1 MALASMPNEPSHTS
15 RWPLA
20 LFGISLVAAFLF
32 LWQLGSSSFFI
43 DETSSMRLAEG
54 PLGDLLSR
62 LRSAENSPAGYFAA
76 LHVWTQLAGSTS
88 EWVARLPSA
97 LAGIALVPA
106 VWWLAQTVD
115 GRRAAL
121 VAALLTSIS
130 PLMLQYAQQAR
141 AYMPAML
148 ALTLGATA
156 AIRAARTGSV
166 RWAVSGAAACALA
179 LSLHYVALVV
189 VVPLCVWVL
198 LRGELALRIR
208 LVFCLIPGVVWLA
221 WLPLALAQRA
231 DHPSAQ
237 LGPYGTFTAGHLV
250 RVAAAPFDDRYTVHT
265 GVLKA
270 AAALAVA
277 VAVVAV
283 LLRSRAPERR
293 ELRLPLAVV
302 AVSGVA
308 LCAGSLAGIEILNS
322 RYMTFAAPFMLVIA
336 GVAVAHSPRPLALAI
351 LGVLLVAAVV
361 YTAGSHRTDGY
372 YPDVRGA
379 IAAIDA
385 GWRDGDVVLEQTT
398 LGVQFPLTYYAERD
412 LPPGT
417 RVTPLT
423 DPAAARLLE
432 NGSRAW
438 IVRLESLTPSAAP
451 GPPDG
456 YRRISLRRFPSSADL
471 TVELAAR

>member
-20 LFGISLVAAFLF
+20 LLGISALAAFLF

-43 DETSSMRLAEG
+43 DETSSMRLVEG

-62 LRSAENSPAGYFAA
+62 LRVAENSPAGYFAA

-121 VAALLTSIS
+121 VAALLTAIS

-148 ALTLGATA
+148 ALTLAATA

-166 RWAVSGAAACALA
+166 RWAVAGAAACALA

-189 VVPLCVWVL
+189 VVPLCMWVL
-198 LRGELALRIR
+198 LRGELALRTR

-237 LGPYGTFTAGHLV
+237 LGQYGTFTAGHLV
-250 RVAAAPFDDRYTVHT
+250 RVAAAPFDDRYTVHA
-265 GVLKA
+265 GALKA

-277 VAVVAV
+277 VAVVVV

-293 ELRLPLAVV
+293 ELRLLLALVV
-302 AVSGVA
+302 VSGVV
-308 LCAGSLAGIEILNS
+308 LCVGALAGIEILNS

-336 GVAVAHSPRPLALAI
+336 GVAVAHSPPPLALSI
-351 LGVLLVAAVV
+351 LVVLVAAGVV
-361 YTAGSHRTDGY
+361 YTAGSHRREGY

-379 IAAIDA
+379 IASIDS
-385 GWRDGDVVLEQTT
+385 GWRDGDVVLEQST
-398 LGVQFPLTYYAERD
+398 LGVQFPLAYYAKRD

-423 DPAAARLLE
+423 DTAAAGLLE

-438 IVRLESLTPSAAP
+438 IVRDESLAPAGGAAP
-451 GPPDG
+451 PNG
-456 YRRISLRRFPSSADL
+456 YRRIALRRFPSSSEV

>member
-1 MALASMPNEPSHTS
+1 MALASMPNEPRHPS

-20 LFGISLVAAFLF
+20 LLGISALAAFLF

-62 LRSAENSPAGYFAA
+62 LRVAENSPAGYFAA
-76 LHVWTQLAGSTS
+76 LHVWTSLLGSTS
-88 EWVARLPSA
+88 EWVARLPSV
-97 LAGIALVPA
+97 LAGLALVPA
-106 VWWLAQTVD
+106 VWWLAETVD

-121 VAALLTSIS
+121 VAALLTAIS

-148 ALTLGATA
+148 ALTLAATA

-166 RWAVSGAAACALA
+166 RWAVAGAAACALA

-198 LRGELALRIR
+198 LRGELALRTR

-237 LGPYGTFTAGHLV
+237 LGSYGTFTAGHLV
-250 RVAAAPFDDRYTVHT
+250 RVAAAPFGDRYTVHA
-265 GVLKA
+265 GALKA
-270 AAALAVA
+270 AAAVAVA

-293 ELRLPLAVV
+293 ELRLLIALVL
-302 AVSGVA
+302 VSGVV
-308 LCAGSLAGIEILNS
+308 LCVGALAGIEILNS
-322 RYMTFAAPFMLVIA
+322 RYMTFAAPFMLVIV
-336 GVAVAHSPRPLALAI
+336 GSAVAHSPPALAVSI
-351 LGVLLVAAVV
+351 LAVLVVTAAV

-372 YPDVRGA
+372 YPDTRGA
-379 IAAIDA
+379 VAAIDS
-385 GWRDGDVVLEQTT
+385 GWRPGDVVLEQTT
-398 LGVQFPLTYYAERD
+398 LGIQFPLAYYAGRE
-412 LPPGT
+412 LPAGT

-423 DPAAARLLE
+423 DPSAAALLE
-432 NGSRAW
+432 NGSRVW
-438 IVRLESLTPSAAP
+438 IVREGSVPPAAGAAP
-451 GPPDG
+451 LNG
-456 YRRISLRRFPSSADL
+456 YRRVSVRRLPSSSDL
-471 TVELAAR
+471 TLELATR